1 MTMKNY
7 LIIVAGGQH
16 NITANSKEDAINAL
30 PSDERPW
37 VLEVVEL

>member
-1 MTMKNY
+1 MKNY

-16 NITANSKEDAINAL
+16 NVTANSKEDAINAL

>member
-16 NITANSKEDAINAL
+16 NVNANSKEDALNQL
-30 PSDERPW
+30 PADERPW

>member
-16 NITANSKEDAINAL
+16 NVTANSKEDAVNKL
-30 PSDERPW
+30 PADERPW

>member
-16 NITANSKEDAINAL
+16 NVNANSKEEAINSL
-30 PSDERPW
+30 PADERPW

>member
-1 MTMKNY
+1 MNNY

-16 NITANSKEDAINAL
+16 NVTANSTEDAINAL
-30 PSDERPW
+30 PADERQW